1 MEVIKHLQRLF
12 ICVLIWI
19 VFYLLYWYLSV
30 DIHFSHGKIDI
41 NIHKKPDTSGAEPIS
56 QMNTPTLRVAHGFHA
71 ETNKYKVPSGG
82 SHNSEKVSHMLRYIT
97 PNLNNVT
104 LKNSEKKLNT
114 HANSDIHF
122 EDDNNAKI
130 STGGYDIN
138 ANDDTADIKTGDE
151 MDIQHNSYNGNYI
164 SNVDDINQS
173 GSTLQNNPHMD
184 KSGMKDRKIV
194 LFWNQFFSKG
204 WGSILGSNTLIEY
217 GCPVTQCLFTDDRS
231 LLERADAI
239 VIHGFSFSHTEL
251 PLTRTV
257 GQIYV
262 FLLFENPLLTGRSGK
277 LQNSDDIFNLTFTY
291 LHHRDTDIAASH
303 GSAIRRSFTA
313 PGAVPRFDF
322 VNTKNKLVLWIVSNC
337 NPYSARTEYATKLGK
352 YITVDVVGRCG
363 NISCPLPKDS
373 HTCIKKLSEQ
383 YMFYLAFENSHCQ
396 DYFTEK
402 VVHPLRYNMVPITMG
417 RTDYSKHLPPG
428 SYIDVDDYSPKQLAD
443 KLEHLK
449 KYPDEYMKYFQ
460 WKKDYEMQQDDRK
473 MGYCKLCEIL
483 HKPNYPYKSNFS
495 VAEYWNPNKLCLN
508 KTEHL
513 AKLGLD

>member
-19 VFYLLYWYLSV
+19 VFYLLFWYLSV

-56 QMNTPTLRVAHGFHA
+56 QINTATLRVADGFHA

-82 SHNSEKVSHMLRYIT
+82 SHNSE
-97 PNLNNVT
+97 
-104 LKNSEKKLNT
+104 
-114 HANSDIHF
+114 NSDSNNKGDIYIMTDKIKI
-122 EDDNNAKI
+122 EDDNHAKI
-130 STGGYDIN
+130 STGGFDIN
-138 ANDDTADIKTGDE
+138 AKDATADVKTGDE

-164 SNVDDINQS
+164 YNVDDINQS

-184 KSGMKDRKIV
+184 KSRLKDRKVV

-204 WGSILGSNTLIEY
+204 WGSILGSNTLVEY
-217 GCPVTQCLFTDDRS
+217 GCSVTQCLFTDDRS

-239 VIHGFSFSHTEL
+239 VIHGFAFSHKEL
-251 PLTRTV
+251 PPTRTA
-257 GQIYV
+257 GQIFV

-291 LHHRDTDIAASH
+291 MHDPDTDIAASH

-313 PGAVPRFDF
+313 PNAVPRFDF
-322 VNTKNKLVLWIVSNC
+322 VNTKTKLVLWIVSNC

-352 YITVDVVGRCG
+352 YVTVDVVGRCG
-363 NISCPLPKDS
+363 NLSCPLPKDS
-373 HTCIKKLSEQ
+373 HSTTCIKKLSEQ

-473 MGYCKLCEIL
+473 RGYCKLCEIL
-483 HKPNYPYKSNFS
+483 HTPNYPYKSNFS